1 MKTFCVIIF
10 SVLNS
15 SNPFSFGDGVGEIA
29 AVAERKEK
37 REEEEEEEEEEG
49 VEKVVVAVVSPS
61 SWLGKEGRRNHLDT
75 GDRLN
80 GDGRTQGH
88 QSNGSW
94 WKGKGDATT
103 LPTRKHQ
110 VRCGIREKNN
120 FRN

>member
-1 MKTFCVIIF
+1 MKTFCVLIF

-37 REEEEEEEEEEG
+37 REGEGEEG

-61 SWLGKEGRRNHLDT
+61 SWLGKEGGRRRGRRNHLDT

-94 WKGKGDATT
+94 REGKGGGCHHT
-103 LPTRKHQ
+103 LTSHTQ
-110 VRCGIREKNN
+110 ASSSVRDSGKE
-120 FRN
+120 